1 MLLDPSS
8 LDPTSRYKLLIGAI
22 VPRPIALVSTV
33 SRSGVPNLAPFSF
46 FAGVGSNP
54 MTLLFCPAN
63 KTDGTEKD
71 SLRNAKPEGEGGIG
85 EFVVNIV
92 PASIAAQM
100 AACAEPLPE
109 HESEFALSGLTPRSS
124 ARVRPP
130 RVEQSPV
137 AFECVTKQVIRTNGA
152 APSAGNIVIG
162 EVVSVYVRDDA
173 VNERL
178 HIDPATLDAIG
189 RMGGMAYCHTRD
201 RFEMP
206 MGREALRG
214 NASTQ

>member
-1 MLLDPSS
+1 
-8 LDPTSRYKLLIGAI
+8 
-22 VPRPIALVSTV
+22 
-33 SRSGVPNLAPFSF
+33 
-46 FAGVGSNP
+46 
-54 MTLLFCPAN
+54 
-63 KTDGTEKD
+63 
-71 SLRNAKPEGEGGIG
+71 
-85 EFVVNIV
+85 
-92 PASIAAQM
+92 
-100 AACAEPLPE
+100 
-109 HESEFALSGLTPRSS
+109 
-124 ARVRPP
+124 
-130 RVEQSPV
+130 VEQSPV
-137 AFECVTKQVIRTNGA
+137 AFECVTKQVIRTNGV